1 MITSVILIVSN
12 FAMYR
17 VSGPITDNAK
27 IYDITVKV
35 PSLIAMRASKLMESS
50 HDRHVVD
57 KPNGMQM
64 TIDALNVQIS
74 DVLEEI
80 RDQTKERS
88 LYEEYA
94 KDPVSAIDVMVS
106 NQRENLQI
114 LKEFCENSC
123 AKSSDYFAN
132 SSIYED
138 IKRYLEKREFQRQQ
152 IRNQDNQ

>member
-1 MITSVILIVSN
+1 M
-12 FAMYR
+12 
-17 VSGPITDNAK
+17 GENAK

-35 PSLIAMRASKLMESS
+35 PSLTAMRASKLMESS

-57 KPNGMQM
+57 KQNGMQM
-64 TIDALNVQIS
+64 TVDALNVQIS

-80 RDQTKERS
+80 RDQTKERA

-114 LKEFCENSC
+114 IKEFCENAS
-123 AKSSDYFAN
+123 AKSPDYFAN
-132 SSIYED
+132 SSIYGD
-138 IKRYLEKREFQRQQ
+138 IKRYLEKREFEKQHVQK
-152 IRNQDNQ
+152 